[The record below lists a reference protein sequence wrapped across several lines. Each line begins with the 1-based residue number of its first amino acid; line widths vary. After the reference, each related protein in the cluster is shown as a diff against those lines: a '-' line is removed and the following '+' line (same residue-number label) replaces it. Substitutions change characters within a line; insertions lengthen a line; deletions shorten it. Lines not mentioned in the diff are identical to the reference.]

1 MSSLAEFRCQ
11 FEGGA
16 RPTLFQVTVVYPI
29 GVADGKA
36 TEKTTFMTKGA
47 QIPGIT
53 AGTIEVPFMGRT
65 VKLAGDRTFQPLNL
79 TVINDNDWVV
89 RNAFERWM
97 NLMNQHAENVGAV
110 RPSEYQ
116 VDMVVD
122 QLDRA
127 GNVIASYTLV
137 GAFPSDVSPIELGF
151 DQVDTIEEFNVTLEF
166 SYWTRSDIGIV

>member
-1 MSSLAEFRCQ
+1 MASLAEFRGQ

-16 RPTLFQVTVVYPI
+16 RPTLYNVSLVFPV

-36 TEKTTFMTKGA
+36 TEKMSFMCKGA

-53 AGTIEVPFMGRT
+53 TGMIEVPYMGRT
-65 VKLAGDRTFQPLNL
+65 VKLAGDRQFQPINL
-79 TVINDNDWVV
+79 TVVNDNDWLI

-97 NLMNQHAENVGAV
+97 NLMNQHGENVGAI

-137 GAFPSDVSPIELGF
+137 AAFPSDLSPIELGF
-151 DQVDTIEEFNVTLEF
+151 DQVDTIEEWTATIEY
-166 SYWTRSDIGIV
+166 SYWTRDQAGII